1 MEHFDTVDEYLAC
14 SEQWPKEVAAL
25 REVLLG
31 CGLGEAIKWGK
42 PCYMHDGTNIVLV
55 QEFKDFV
62 ALMFF
67 KGALLDDPDGVLED
81 QGPNTRSARRM
92 CFTSVDEV
100 TRSAGTIEAYVA
112 QAIEAEQSGAEVG
125 PPPELELVDEL
136 QDRLDEDPALAE
148 AFHALTPGR
157 QRGYNLHIAGA
168 KQSKTRIARIEKHAP
183 RILQGKGLHDR

>member
-1 MEHFDTVDEYLAC
+1 MEHFESVDGYLAA

-25 REVLLG
+25 RDVLLG
-31 CGLGEAIKWGK
+31 CGLGETVKWGK
-42 PCYMHDGTNIVLV
+42 PCYTHDGSNIVLV
-55 QEFKDFV
+55 QEFKEFV
-62 ALMFF
+62 ALLFF
-67 KGALLDDPDGVLED
+67 KGALLDDPDDFLED

-92 CFTSVDEV
+92 CFASVDEV

-112 QAIEAEQSGAEVG
+112 QAVEAEESGAEVG
-125 PPPELELVDEL
+125 PPLGLELVDEL
-136 QDRLDEDPALAE
+136 QDRLDQDPALAE